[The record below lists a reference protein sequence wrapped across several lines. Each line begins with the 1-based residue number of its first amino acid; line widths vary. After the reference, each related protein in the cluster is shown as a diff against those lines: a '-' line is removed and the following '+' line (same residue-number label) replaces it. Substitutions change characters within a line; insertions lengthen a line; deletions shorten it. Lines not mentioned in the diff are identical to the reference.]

1 MIRYKSKIGYGIL
14 AFIIL
19 VFCTTIG
26 LTIGQGSPINDLL
39 SMNVILILGFA
50 FIIYLFLNIEYIIVE
65 RKLKIKCGF
74 FYTKA
79 LNIDMIK
86 SITRTNSIIS
96 APAASL
102 DRIELLYN
110 DNGKFDSIII
120 SPKDKVNFTKELM
133 KINPNIINK
142 IIE

>member
-1 MIRYKSKIGYGIL
+1 
-14 AFIIL
+14 
-19 VFCTTIG
+19 
-26 LTIGQGSPINDLL
+26 
-39 SMNVILILGFA
+39 MNVILILGFA